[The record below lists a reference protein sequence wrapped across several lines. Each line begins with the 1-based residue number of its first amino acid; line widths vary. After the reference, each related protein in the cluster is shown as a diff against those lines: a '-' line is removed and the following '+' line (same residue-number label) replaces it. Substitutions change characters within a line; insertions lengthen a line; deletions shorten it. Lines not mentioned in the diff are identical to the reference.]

1 MRIWFKLHAK
11 VSVVLVVFCVTSL
24 FASSRIFKFGV
35 RETSTPF
42 QNQDFGINRQAV
54 CLSVCL
60 SVVTVEGKTI
70 KILLARLSTSRTRS
84 CILFW
89 LGTPTVTWI
98 NS

>member
-24 FASSRIFKFGV
+24 FASSTGFSNINLVSEKLQHPFKIKISV
-35 RETSTPF
+35 Y
-42 QNQDFGINRQAV
+42 RQA
-54 CLSVCL
+54 VCL